1 MTLKDIAAL
10 ANCSTATVS
19 RVINN
24 EKGVSEATRKQIQQ
38 IIDEYHFQPNKAA
51 KGLAEQKTNT
61 LLFVYENTPDNP
73 FFTELIRGAIDG
85 AKEAHQILLF
95 NIICDCYVTDYFL
108 NALRSEQI
116 DGVIVAS
123 TGLPETIN
131 FAKMVAKENRHLVL
145 LNDPIDELNVPR
157 IYINNDQAAYQAT
170 RHLLECGHTR
180 IGHIGGRTSSYPSY
194 QRYEGYYRAMFR
206 QDRMYFTAVADMEE
220 KKVFG
225 MVQKAL
231 SVYSTDP
238 SPVLELCGEE
248 SGDNIKAEVPPLLP
262 AVPQFQ
268 RTAARHN
275 HQAHCIIGA
284 RAYAAY
290 DSRRTTLSLL
300 VNILGGPVANSMLN
314 LLLRERYGLVYSV
327 DASYGLYSD
336 AGITTIYFGCEK
348 SNLNRC
354 LSLTAKVLASL
365 REEQLSTRTLS
376 WAKKQLL
383 GQMAIASD
391 NGEAQVLAMGKSLM
405 TYGRVISNAE
415 TARLIEKVT
424 AEDIRSAAAEVFDPA
439 GLSTLIYT

>member
-194 QRYEGYYRAMFR
+194 QRYEGYYRAMCEAGLKKYADRYTIMDNHNREKARRSAKELLSMVDRPTAIFAANDSMAFGVCAAVGEVGLRVPNDVSVVGYDDIKMASEFEPKLTTIR
-206 QDRMYFTAVADMEE
+206 QPIYEMGKRSIQLMLKEVAGAQEFPE
-220 KKVFG
+220 AIV
-225 MVQKAL
+225 L
-231 SVYSTDP
+231 SASLV
-238 SPVLELCGEE
+238 
-248 SGDNIKAEVPPLLP
+248 K
-262 AVPQFQ
+262 
-268 RTAARHN
+268 R
-275 HQAHCIIGA
+275 
-284 RAYAAY
+284 
-290 DSRRTTLSLL
+290 DSVR
-300 VNILGGPVANSMLN
+300 
-314 LLLRERYGLVYSV
+314 LLR
-327 DASYGLYSD
+327 
-336 AGITTIYFGCEK
+336 
-348 SNLNRC
+348 
-354 LSLTAKVLASL
+354 
-365 REEQLSTRTLS
+365 
-376 WAKKQLL
+376 
-383 GQMAIASD
+383 
-391 NGEAQVLAMGKSLM
+391 
-405 TYGRVISNAE
+405 
-415 TARLIEKVT
+415 
-424 AEDIRSAAAEVFDPA
+424 
-439 GLSTLIYT
+439 

>member
-116 DGVIVAS
+116 HGVIVAS

-194 QRYEGYYRAMFR
+194 QRYEGYYRAMCEAGLKKYADRYTIMDNHNREMARRSAKELLSMVDRPTAIFAANDSMAFGVCAAVGEVGLRVPNDVSVVGYDDIKMASEFEPKLTTIR
-206 QDRMYFTAVADMEE
+206 QPIYEMGKRSIQLMLKEVAGAQEFPE
-220 KKVFG
+220 AIV
-225 MVQKAL
+225 L
-231 SVYSTDP
+231 SASLV
-238 SPVLELCGEE
+238 
-248 SGDNIKAEVPPLLP
+248 K
-262 AVPQFQ
+262 
-268 RTAARHN
+268 R
-275 HQAHCIIGA
+275 
-284 RAYAAY
+284 
-290 DSRRTTLSLL
+290 DSVR
-300 VNILGGPVANSMLN
+300 
-314 LLLRERYGLVYSV
+314 LLR
-327 DASYGLYSD
+327 
-336 AGITTIYFGCEK
+336 
-348 SNLNRC
+348 
-354 LSLTAKVLASL
+354 
-365 REEQLSTRTLS
+365 
-376 WAKKQLL
+376 
-383 GQMAIASD
+383 
-391 NGEAQVLAMGKSLM
+391 
-405 TYGRVISNAE
+405 
-415 TARLIEKVT
+415 
-424 AEDIRSAAAEVFDPA
+424 
-439 GLSTLIYT
+439 